1 MLVQREILKVR
12 YGKKCT
18 LTVSKKGLKNRGGAT
33 GRGMGWGSGT
43 PPPPPTRQQ
52 VGKLIAQSAK
62 LVWLK
67 ITTEETKIDFVK

>member
-18 LTVSKKGLKNRGGAT
+18 LTVSKKGLKNRGG
-33 GRGMGWGSGT
+33 
-43 PPPPPTRQQ
+43 PTRQQ